1 MKRMKGLYLIIYTV
15 AAVML
20 LSIACTE
27 VELVDTSSRRQY
39 SPLRLSF
46 DWQGAE
52 KDKPDRMQ
60 LIAVRNVKTWR
71 AHGFVDTEDGRNPWF
86 GYSEPLIEEDSPLNP
101 GTGTGEGEGAEPGMG
116 RNGTDTGTG
125 EGETGGDTDE
135 GGTDEGEGNPNEGET
150 PEGGEETP
158 DDTDPEPIDPDT
170 RYPFL
175 LKGGEYNML
184 VVNFGVSTD
193 NMELKCL
200 RDGQAATA
208 SEDGTPEGGST
219 PPGEETKPG
228 GETPQEDGSLKEYLN
243 DHTRR
248 ANELFLCIKPLKDR
262 PEAVRD
268 KDLPDFNP
276 KFEYIDSV
284 PPIFYALKNGVRAVP
299 GIDTEV
305 QLQMEPISQEV
316 RIKFTVELKGD
327 ESGNHVPQV
336 AELPI
341 VEMSGICGHFNLME
355 AYVDTTTLYRSAV
368 TAELESDEG
377 NRKVYV
383 ARFHTLGMIPS
394 YNATYLNGPGVFQVA
409 IKAVSTDPNSPNKEG
424 RYVYAGINPRTELM
438 ESQIIVEGPD
448 GKPRMRFSRE
458 PVIVE
463 IQTPLVINYKFLVD
477 AGEGLGWGQKKPTD
491 IDIDI

>member
-15 AAVML
+15 VAVML

-86 GYSEPLIEEDSPLNP
+86 GYSEPLIEEGSPLNP

-125 EGETGGDTDE
+125 EED
-135 GGTDEGEGNPNEGET
+135 GNPNEGET
-150 PEGGEETP
+150 L
-158 DDTDPEPIDPDT
+158 DPDT

-200 RDGQAATA
+200 RDDQLATA
-208 SEDGTPEGGST
+208 SEEGTPEGGAT
-219 PPGEETKPG
+219 PEGGTTPG
-228 GETPQEDGSLKEYLN
+228 GETTPDESLSEDGSLKEYLN

-276 KFEYIDSV
+276 KFDYIDSV
-284 PPIFYALKNGVRAVP
+284 PPIFYALKTGVRAVP

-409 IKAVSTDPNSPNKEG
+409 VKAVSTDPNSPNKEG
-424 RYVYAGINPRTELM
+424 RYVYAGINPRTELV

-477 AGEGLGWGQKKPTD
+477 AGEGLGWGQQKPTD